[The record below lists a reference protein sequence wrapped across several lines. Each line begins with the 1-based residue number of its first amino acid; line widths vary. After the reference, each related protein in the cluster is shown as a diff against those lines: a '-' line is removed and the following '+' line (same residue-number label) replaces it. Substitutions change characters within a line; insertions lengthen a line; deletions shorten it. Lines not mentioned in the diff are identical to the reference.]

1 MPSSAHKLMVI
12 AMKHILITGGTGL
25 IGSALCELL
34 VSQHHHVTVLS
45 RHPETVKDKCGKQV
59 KGIESLSD
67 IDDETTIDWVFNLA
81 GEPIADKPWTKKR
94 KAVLEA
100 SRIDLTRQLV
110 DWIMERTN
118 APDCL
123 ISGSAV
129 GWYGDGKDAV
139 LTEQSGFADEYTHQL
154 CDAWEQQALRA
165 SQVGVRV
172 CTVRTGLVLASTG
185 GFLHKMLLPFKLGL
199 GGKLGSGQ
207 QYMPW
212 VHINDMVH
220 LLAFL
225 ADSVKAQGPFNA
237 SSPNPVSNKLFTKTL
252 AEVIHRYAFIPVPAW
267 LLKGVLGEMSGLL
280 LTGQRA
286 IPEKSQVMG
295 FCFFYSDLKI
305 ALIDV
310 LQTKS

>member
-1 MPSSAHKLMVI
+1 MPSSAHNLMVI

-59 KGIESLSD
+59 KGIQSLSD

-110 DWIMERTN
+110 DWIMERTH

-129 GWYGDGKDAV
+129 GWYGDGKDTV
-139 LTEQSGFADEYTHQL
+139 LTEQSGFADEYSHQL
-154 CDAWEQQALRA
+154 CNAWEQQALRA

-237 SSPNPVSNKLFTKTL
+237 SSPN
-252 AEVIHRYAFIPVPAW
+252 
-267 LLKGVLGEMSGLL
+267 
-280 LTGQRA
+280 
-286 IPEKSQVMG
+286 
-295 FCFFYSDLKI
+295 
-305 ALIDV
+305 
-310 LQTKS
+310 